1 MLTIYRSPNS
11 DPGAPLPATPPAA
24 DGGGE
29 DAKTVPYA
37 RFAEVN
43 GRAKELEAEL
53 AKIQA
58 DAKASQEKELA
69 EQNKWKELAEAR
81 EKELEKERLNNL
93 RLKVATAKNLPVEF
107 AGRLQGSNEKELTE
121 DAARIAEYLKPNV
134 PGVPP
139 APDRKPVDPQFT
151 AEQLSNPEFVRQ
163 NAAKIRAA
171 AQS

>member
-1 MLTIYRSPNS
+1 MFTIYRSPNS
-11 DPGAPLPATPPAA
+11 DPGTPPPATPTAA

-43 GRAKELEAEL
+43 GEKKALEERL
-53 AKIQA
+53 AKIEA
-58 DAKASQEKELA
+58 DAKTRAEQELA

-139 APDRKPVDPQFT
+139 APDRKPPSPQFT
-151 AEQLSNPEFVRQ
+151 AEQLSDPEFVRK
-163 NAAKIRAA
+163 NAAQIQAA